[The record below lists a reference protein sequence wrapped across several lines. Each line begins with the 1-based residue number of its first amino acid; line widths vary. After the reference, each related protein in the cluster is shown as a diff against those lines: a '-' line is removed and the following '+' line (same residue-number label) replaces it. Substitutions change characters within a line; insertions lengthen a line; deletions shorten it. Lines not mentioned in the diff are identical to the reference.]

1 MTNPEQ
7 PPRRLGWFRAGATA
21 PPARRRRP
29 LVRAAVALTSS
40 TAVLA
45 VAAIVAA
52 AAMVPPIGARRTARA
67 LAEREVQSQLQE
79 GEQVV
84 ASVFASQRRWT
95 DMWRESYGI
104 VVATDL
110 RLLYVGA
117 PPLPLLRPRED
128 GPDELLVE
136 SYPYTGAFVLEP
148 RTLFRGMGRGLEL
161 RTPLAHANF
170 IVDDAAWSDAQLVSQ
185 ASRDAR
191 RAATQ
196 RDQALTASTR
206 SAAPTAAQY
215 VFHVIQ
221 RGETLTGLARRY
233 YTSPDVLRQLNQLL
247 TDQIRIGQRLRVPQL
262 PDTLRNSPNTTPL

>member
-1 MTNPEQ
+1 MRNPEQ
-7 PPRRLGWFRAGATA
+7 PSRRLGWFRAGATA
-21 PPARRRRP
+21 PLSRRRRP
-29 LVRAAVALTSS
+29 LVRIAVAFTSS
-40 TAVLA
+40 TALLS

-52 AAMVPPIGARRTARA
+52 AVIVPPVGARRTARA
-67 LAEREVQSQLQE
+67 LAEQEVQSQLHV

-104 VVATDL
+104 VVATDQ

-117 PPLPLLRPRED
+117 PPLPMLRPRED

-136 SYPYTGAFVLEP
+136 SYPYTAAFVLEP
-148 RTLFRGMGRGLEL
+148 RTLFRGRGRGLQL
-161 RTPLAHANF
+161 LTPLAHVDF
-170 IVDDAAWSDAQLVSQ
+170 IVDDAAWGDAQLVSQ

-191 RAATQ
+191 RAATA
-196 RDQALTASTR
+196 RDQALSASTR

-233 YTSPDVLRQLNQLL
+233 QTSPDVLRQLNQLV

-262 PDTLRNSPNTTPL
+262 PDTLSNSQ